1 MSKYKIGYRGKYLS
15 PKLGYATIVKIIPNV
30 KHSLD
35 YEFGGEVCPHCNK
48 AISKKRTF
56 NIDKVLVLEYDDGT
70 IGYKG
75 VEKDKEETI
84 IRMPEEDFQKGCKTD
99 FLKKIKEVDNGNSI
113 SN

>member
-1 MSKYKIGYRGKYLS
+1 MSKYKIGYRGKFLS
-15 PKLGYATIVKIIPNV
+15 PKVGYATITKILDNV
-30 KHSLD
+30 NYSLT
-35 YEFGGEVCPHCNK
+35 YEFDNGICPHCKK
-48 AISKKRTF
+48 AIKKEKSF
-56 NIDKVLVLEYDDGT
+56 AIDKVLVLEYDDGT

-75 VEKDKEETI
+75 IEKDKEETI